1 MSYIKNTDMNKYKQK
16 QVCKTVSR
24 LNLSTKAASVGSGP
38 SIGPSFA
45 DFALGYSRLPTFII

>member
-16 QVCKTVSR
+16 QVSETVSR

-38 SIGPSFA
+38 SIVPSFA
-45 DFALGYSRLPTFII
+45 DFALGYS